1 MLADISYYVTLVSYL
16 VAIGILSLG
25 TYRAF
30 KIRRVLAQPIY
41 RSRALGLALVAFLY
55 IVVLVTDL
63 VPYPNQTDLV
73 TATLITLTFNLPY
86 LVFAFMMFVS
96 VDRTILVAIDMDLF
110 RRNTLRWPGLRLP
123 LYALV
128 LGSFA
133 LVLVANPFLFLQNP
147 PLWATVADLAFYP
160 LFLIPFGISAVAL
173 ALSARR
179 SLEKTMGR
187 FVALLGVSVAF
198 FITDSILFNYVYYF
212 YYTPALQFADNL
224 VIIAATY
231 FLYRAIT
238 SLTPLGKVELPGAAQ
253 LVASGDS
260 WPQSGERRPPQVVG
274 VPNY

>member
-1 MLADISYYVTLVSYL
+1 LADISYYVMALCYL
-16 VAIGILSLG
+16 IAMGILALG
-25 TYRAF
+25 TYRAL
-30 KIRRVLAQPIY
+30 KIRGALAHTIY
-41 RSRALGLALVAFLY
+41 RSRALGLALVAVLY
-55 IVVLVTDL
+55 TIVLITDL

-110 RRNTLRWPGLRLP
+110 LRNTLRWPRLRLP

-128 LGSFA
+128 LASFA

-147 PLWATVADLAFYP
+147 PTWATTADLAFYP
-160 LFLIPFGISAVAL
+160 LFLIPLGISAVAL

-179 SLEKTMGR
+179 SLEDTMRR
-187 FVALLGVSVAF
+187 FVAFFSVSVAF

-212 YYTPALQFADNL
+212 YYTPALQFVDDL

-231 FLYRAIT
+231 FLYRAIV
-238 SLTPLGKVELPGAAQ
+238 SLTPLGKVEPLAAI
-253 LVASGDS
+253 
-260 WPQSGERRPPQVVG
+260 
-274 VPNY
+274 